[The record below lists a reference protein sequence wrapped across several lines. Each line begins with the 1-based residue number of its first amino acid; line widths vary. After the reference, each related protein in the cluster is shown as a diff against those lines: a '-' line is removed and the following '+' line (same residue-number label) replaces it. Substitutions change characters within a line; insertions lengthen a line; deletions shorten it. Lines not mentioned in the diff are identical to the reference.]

1 MGAARRAGAAL
12 TAMAGAP
19 VAVAALVARPRLR
32 RGLSERL
39 GAWPRMAPG
48 SVWVHASAVGEI
60 RAASRLVDR
69 LRKQGYPVCTSTW
82 TLPGRAAMRDWRPEV
97 ACHLAPVDHPWCV
110 EAALARVAPAVLVL
124 VETELWPSWIAAAR
138 RRDIPVVIVSGR
150 LSDRSFPRYQRFS
163 RLLGRTLRRL
173 RAVGARSE
181 LDAERFRELGTPADR
196 VTVTGD
202 LKLDLAQG
210 APEPAGDLEALLRG
224 TRFWVA
230 GSTHAGE
237 ESPVA
242 EAFEAVLRAGH
253 PHALVV
259 APRHP
264 PRTAEVERLLRR
276 RGHRVRRRSRAGE
289 GSLEPGEIL
298 LLDTVGELASV
309 YGRAEAAFVGGS
321 LVPIGGHNVLEPAH
335 AGRPVLYGPHTD
347 NIGQPVEILEAAGGG
362 FRVDDAPAL
371 GAALAALLA
380 DPEVARL
387 RGEAGR
393 RAVAEHRGSVERS
406 LALIEAALADRVG

>member
-1 MGAARRAGAAL
+1 
-12 TAMAGAP
+12 
-19 VAVAALVARPRLR
+19 
-32 RGLSERL
+32 
-39 GAWPRMAPG
+39 
-48 SVWVHASAVGEI
+48 
-60 RAASRLVDR
+60 
-69 LRKQGYPVCTSTW
+69 
-82 TLPGRAAMRDWRPEV
+82 
-97 ACHLAPVDHPWCV
+97 
-110 EAALARVAPAVLVL
+110 
-124 VETELWPSWIAAAR
+124 
-138 RRDIPVVIVSGR
+138 VVIVSGR

-210 APEPAGDLEALLRG
+210 APEPAGDLEVLLRG

-371 GAALAALLA
+371 GAALAALFA

>member
-1 MGAARRAGAAL
+1 
-12 TAMAGAP
+12 
-19 VAVAALVARPRLR
+19 
-32 RGLSERL
+32 
-39 GAWPRMAPG
+39 MAPG

-82 TLPGRAAMRDWRPEV
+82 TLPGRTAMRDWRPEV

-371 GAALAALLA
+371 GAALAALFA